1 MVKGS
6 NFILKCLNCNKS
18 GDLKSLLKI
27 LKAMVIKVKFYLLLL
42 FLSTT
47 LPVLSQDVK
56 EVEGDAA
63 FLFAYSVREG
73 QMNNFVEGYKK
84 HLQWHIDKKDPLPW
98 SAWFVFTGNRLG
110 LFIQPAPGEQWQQPH
125 PKVH

>member
-56 EVEGDAA
+56 EVEGGE
-63 FLFAYSVREG
+63 F
-73 QMNNFVEGYKK
+73 K
-84 HLQWHIDKKDPLPW
+84 
-98 SAWFVFTGNRLG
+98 GNSKG
-110 LFIQPAPGEQWQQPH
+110 T
-125 PKVH
+125 